1 MKPFIST
8 TTYGIINYIVAAL
21 LLSSRLPETF
31 NLTYYG
37 GAALFIPILMG
48 AFLSYIAIFSD
59 NKVGF
64 IKVFPMQMSLVLGMF
79 AGFLLLVSPWLY
91 DFAGKNSNN
100 DGVFWPHVIFGAVLL
115 FCALFTKK
123 SPFTTRPHQQLSE
136 GGLDSIDSIEGRLT
150 H

>member
-8 TTYGIINYIVAAL
+8 TTYGIINYIIAAL

-64 IKVFPMQMSLVLGMF
+64 IKVFPMQMSLVLAMF

-91 DFAGKNSNN
+91 DFAGKNTNN
-100 DGVFWPHVIFGAVLL
+100 NGVFWPHVIFGAILL
-115 FCALFTKK
+115 FCALFTQG
-123 SPFTTRPHQQLSE
+123 SPLTTKPHEQLPEAGITST
-136 GGLDSIDSIEGRLT
+136 DSLEGRLNV
-150 H
+150 

>member
-8 TTYGIINYIVAAL
+8 TAYGIINYIIAAL

-31 NLTYYG
+31 NLTHFG

-64 IKVFPMQMSLVLGMF
+64 IKVFPMQMSLVLAMF
-79 AGFLLLVSPWLY
+79 AGFLLVVSPWLY
-91 DFAGKNSNN
+91 DFASANTKNE
-100 DGVFWPHVIFGAVLL
+100 GVFLPHVIIGAVLL
-115 FCALFTKK
+115 FCSIFTQN
-123 SPFTTRPHQQLSE
+123 SPFLTKPHKPLREAGITST
-136 GGLDSIDSIEGRLT
+136 DSTEGRLT
-150 H
+150 V

>member
-8 TTYGIINYIVAAL
+8 TAYGVINYLVAIL
-21 LLSSRLPETF
+21 LLSSLYTF
-31 NLTYYG
+31 DLMHVG
-37 GAALFIPILMG
+37 GAAMFIPILMG
-48 AFLSYIAIFSD
+48 AFLLYIAIFSD

-79 AGFLLLVSPWLY
+79 ASFALLAGPFFYGFAL
-91 DFAGKNSNN
+91 DK
-100 DGVFWPHVIFGAVLL
+100 GVFWPHVSIGAVLFL
-115 FCALFTKK
+115 STLFTKK

>member
-8 TTYGIINYIVAAL
+8 TTYGIINYIMAAV

-31 NLTYYG
+31 NLTHYG

-59 NKVGF
+59 YKAGF
-64 IKVFPMQMSLVLGMF
+64 IKVFPMQMSLVLAMF

-91 DFAGKNSNN
+91 DFADAVK
-100 DGVFWPHVIFGAVLL
+100 WPHVIFGLILL
-115 FCALFTKK
+115 FCAIFTQN
-123 SPFTTRPHQQLSE
+123 SPFTTKPHEQLPEAGITST
-136 GGLDSIDSIEGRLT
+136 DSLEGRLNV
-150 H
+150 